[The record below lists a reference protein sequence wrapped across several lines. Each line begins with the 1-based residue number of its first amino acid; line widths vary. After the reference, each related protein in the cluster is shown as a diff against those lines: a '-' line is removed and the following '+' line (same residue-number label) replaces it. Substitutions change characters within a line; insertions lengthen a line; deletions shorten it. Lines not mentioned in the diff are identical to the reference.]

1 MFVYVNATIKANI
14 QEYVTMENKQTLC
27 EGCGKNKP
35 TVQKP
40 MKNIKISNG
49 AERSKPTVSK
59 DQAQKPTGK
68 K

>member
-1 MFVYVNATIKANI
+1 
-14 QEYVTMENKQTLC
+14 MENKQILC

-35 TVQKP
+35 TLPKTSNSIPDGIENNKP
-40 MKNIKISNG
+40 TSPKKEFTGG

-59 DQAQKPTGK
+59 DQVQKPTGK

>member
-1 MFVYVNATIKANI
+1 
-14 QEYVTMENKQTLC
+14 MESKKILC

-68 K
+68 KQ